1 MLSDCVIYCAFYSIL
16 FRGAVFSGHGVLS
29 NLDIKLNSHQLLSET
44 VVVISYQL
52 RLRDGTETSS
62 TLRRWSS
69 ARRAVVPSELMWPL
83 GVLCTQSETVEL
95 SA

>member
-1 MLSDCVIYCAFYSIL
+1 MKRFDLAEISTRNILLLASFYTI
-16 FRGAVFSGHGVLS
+16 S
-29 NLDIKLNSHQLLSET
+29 NLDIKLNSHQLFSEN

-69 ARRAVVPSELMWPL
+69 ARRAVLSSELLWPL